1 MKKVYEPPELLG
13 SELLAGENISC
24 VTRPYNVTVLPF
36 EITLKFMHLKFQ
48 QKYKWIVHVIF
59 HHHAKIE
66 MQRNFVQDAT
76 KK

>member
-36 EITLKFMHLKFQ
+36 EITLKFVHLKFQ
-48 QKYKWIVHVIF
+48 QNI
-59 HHHAKIE
+59 
-66 MQRNFVQDAT
+66 NG
-76 KK
+76 